1 MADEHYFSARP
12 SSEERPRTIR
22 VQLAGRNLELTT
34 AGGVFSPERIDAG
47 TAVLLSRVPAPSTTG
62 ALLDLGCGWG
72 PIAIAMAL
80 RSPQADVWAVDVN
93 ERALAL
99 AAANARIAGVSI
111 KSASPQ
117 DIPEHLRF
125 ATIWSNP
132 PIRIGKPALH
142 ALLETWLPR
151 LTPGGSAWLVVAKQ
165 LGGDSLQ
172 AWIAERFATD
182 GLTVRRAATDR
193 GYRVLEVSAARSIEP
208 E

>member
-1 MADEHYFSARP
+1 MGSEHYFSARP
-12 SSEERPRTIR
+12 ESEARPRSIR
-22 VQLAGRNLELTT
+22 VDLQGTSFDFTT
-34 AGGVFSPERIDAG
+34 AGSVFSPDRLDAG
-47 TAVLLSRVPAPSTTG
+47 TAALLDRVPPPAPTG

-80 RSPQADVWAVDVN
+80 RAPQADVWAVDVN

-99 AAANARIAGVSI
+99 AAANARIAGVSV
-111 KSASPQ
+111 KTAYPD
-117 DIPEHLRF
+117 DIPDGLRF

-142 ALLETWLPR
+142 ELLERWLPR
-151 LTPGGSAWLVVAKQ
+151 LEAGGSAWLVVAKQ
-165 LGGDSLQ
+165 LGADSLQ
-172 AWIAERFATD
+172 RWMADRFAAD

-193 GYRVLEVSAARSIEP
+193 GYRVLEVSSRDTTP

>member
-22 VQLAGRNLELTT
+22 VELAGRALELTT
-34 AGGVFSPERIDAG
+34 AGGVFSPERLDAG
-47 TAVLLSRVPAPSTTG
+47 TAVLLSRVPAPPDSG

-93 ERALAL
+93 ERAVAL
-99 AAANARIAGVSI
+99 AAANARIAGISI

-117 DIPEHLRF
+117 DIPEALRF

-132 PIRIGKPALH
+132 PIRIGKAALH
-142 ALLETWLPR
+142 ALLEAWLPR
-151 LTPGGSAWLVVAKQ
+151 LAPGGSAWLVVAKH
-165 LGGDSLQ
+165 LGADSLQ
-172 AWIAERFATD
+172 AWIAERFAAD

-193 GYRVLEVSAARSIEP
+193 GYRVLEVRAAGSTTP

>member
-22 VQLAGRNLELTT
+22 VTLAGRSLELTT
-34 AGGVFSPERIDAG
+34 AGGVFSPERLDTG
-47 TAVLLSRVPAPSTTG
+47 TAVLLSRVPAPPTTG

-99 AAANARIAGVSI
+99 TAANARIAGIRVN
-111 KSASPQ
+111 SASPQ
-117 DIPEHLRF
+117 DIPGDLRF

-142 ALLETWLPR
+142 ALLEQWLPR
-151 LTPGGSAWLVVAKQ
+151 LAPGGTAWLVVAKQ
-165 LGGDSLQ
+165 LGADSLQ
-172 AWIAERFATD
+172 AWLDERFPD
-182 GLTVRRAATDR
+182 LEVSRAATDR
-193 GYRVLEVSAARSIEP
+193 GYRVLRVDRP
-208 E
+208 

>member
-22 VQLAGRNLELTT
+22 VELAGRAFELTT
-34 AGGVFSPERIDAG
+34 AGGVFSPERIDGG
-47 TAVLLSRVPAPSTTG
+47 TAVLLSRVPAPPTTG

-99 AAANARIAGVSI
+99 AAANAQIAGVSI

-117 DIPEHLRF
+117 DIPDDLRF

-132 PIRIGKPALH
+132 PIRIGKAALH
-142 ALLETWLPR
+142 DLLAAWLPR
-151 LTPGGSAWLVVAKQ
+151 LEPGGSAWLVVAKQ
-165 LGGDSLQ
+165 LGADSLQ
-172 AWIAERFATD
+172 AWIAERFAAD

-193 GYRVLEVSAARSIEP
+193 GYRVLEVSAARSTSP

>member
-1 MADEHYFSARP
+1 VADEHYFSARP
-12 SSEERPRTIR
+12 SSVERPRTIR
-22 VQLAGRNLELTT
+22 AELAGRTFELTT

-47 TAVLLSRVPAPSTTG
+47 TAVLLSRVPAPPATG

-99 AAANARIAGVSI
+99 AAANAQIAGVSI

-117 DIPEHLRF
+117 DIPDHLRF

-151 LTPGGSAWLVVAKQ
+151 LAPGGSAWLVVAKH
-165 LGGDSLQ
+165 LGADSLQ
-172 AWIAERFATD
+172 AWIAERFGSE
-182 GLTVRRAATDR
+182 GLSARRAATDR
-193 GYRVLEVSAARSIEP
+193 GYRLLEVSAARSIHP